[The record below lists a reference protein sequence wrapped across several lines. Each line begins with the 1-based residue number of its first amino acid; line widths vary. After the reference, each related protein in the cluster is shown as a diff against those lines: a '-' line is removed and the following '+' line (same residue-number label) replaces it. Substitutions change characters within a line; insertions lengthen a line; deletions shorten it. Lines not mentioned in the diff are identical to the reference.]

1 MKIISKITLFI
12 IVLVSFGVL
21 NAWIINGP
29 LLEHN
34 SQMSMNQFQGVQQT
48 DVIPG
53 FGVTFNTIY
62 MSSEP
67 KAPTSLDVA
76 PPPLAVQPF
85 RVGDEGDGLKIA
97 SKLSLLKAE

>member
-62 MSSEP
+62 IAE
-67 KAPTSLDVA
+67 VVF
-76 PPPLAVQPF
+76 LAVLGALLF
-85 RVGDEGDGLKIA
+85 LKHITD
-97 SKLSLLKAE
+97 LLPKEKI